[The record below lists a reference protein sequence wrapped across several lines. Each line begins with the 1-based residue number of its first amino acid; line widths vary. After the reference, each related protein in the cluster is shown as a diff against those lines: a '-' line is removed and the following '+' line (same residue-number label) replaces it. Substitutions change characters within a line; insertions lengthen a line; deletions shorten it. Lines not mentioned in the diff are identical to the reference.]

1 MGLGSKLLYDTAKP
15 LSLSQSATKWG
26 KQQINIWFFS
36 AILFTCVFFHPHK
49 CRVARTVC
57 CVCMENRIHIF
68 RRNTQ
73 HWQKR
78 KKRNGITILCKC
90 CIRNVAFE
98 MFLCDMITGFFYF
111 YFPLHTSA
119 VLPLD
124 ENKFWEIVTFCV
136 HQIKDLYTH
145 LLWRTES

>member
-15 LSLSQSATKWG
+15 LSLSLSQPPSGGNNEYMIFFCHFIYVCFFFTHTNVELHERCAVYVWKIEYTYFEETLNIG
-26 KQQINIWFFS
+26 K
-36 AILFTCVFFHPHK
+36 
-49 CRVARTVC
+49 R
-57 CVCMENRIHIF
+57 E
-68 RRNTQ
+68 
-73 HWQKR
+73 R
-78 KKRNGITILCKC
+78 KEMTLRFCA
-90 CIRNVAFE
+90 NVAFE

-145 LLWRTES
+145 LL